1 MPRQSLAVESTCYG
15 TTKNGRLEH
24 AVALPA
30 KGNHFITYGKVLKI
44 AARTFVAARFAL
56 SYLMLTTG
64 SKPSSRERFLN
75 TANPDL
81 KMAGSSSRTKPIRL
95 GYRWIFSFPD

>member
-1 MPRQSLAVESTCYG
+1 LRITHDLLGKDFPCDNWHPL
-15 TTKNGRLEH
+15 KN
-24 AVALPA
+24 LPA